1 MKISEWKNIIQQ
13 STLKSLLQLF
23 FSLFFA
29 GKTAKPGLFAIL
41 SLFRNELVI

>member
-23 FSLFFA
+23 FSFFA

-41 SLFRNELVI
+41 SLFRNESVI